1 MNFACLRLLRWSIF
15 LLFLTCGSSFSQV
28 TTKKVDL
35 KESASAEAK
44 TTSTLPENS
53 KVTILQRTGFWVR
66 ATAEKS
72 TGWLKVT
79 DLRFSSEG
87 GGRINLSSLD
97 SGRTG
102 TNNIVSTSAARG
114 LSAKELSEAT
124 PDFAAVRLLISL
136 SRNEELL
143 KKFRAEG
150 GLEIR
155 QITAITPSASN
166 TKSITPTKAD
176 KDEW

>member
-1 MNFACLRLLRWSIF
+1 MIFACLRLLRWSI
-15 LLFLTCGSSFSQV
+15 LFLSLTCISSFSQV

-35 KESASAEAK
+35 KESASSESK
-44 TTSTLPENS
+44 TTLTLPENS

-79 DLRFSSEG
+79 DLRFSNDVS
-87 GGRINLSSLD
+87 GRVNLSSVD

-124 PDFAAVRLLISL
+124 PDFAAVRLLTSM

-143 KKFRAEG
+143 RKFRAEG

-155 QITAITPSASN
+155 QIAVIAPSVSN
-166 TKSITPTKAD
+166 TKPATSTKAD
-176 KDEW
+176 NNEW